1 MTSDHGAGHGGPGFD
16 ALLRSHRLRAK
27 LTQQELAARA
37 AVGVRTV
44 RDLERGRA
52 SRPQRTTA
60 ELLAAALG
68 LAGPERV
75 TFLAAAR
82 GQSAGPAETP
92 AFNRL
97 PPAGDLIGRDG
108 DVAELA
114 ALLTEPAPYGPRGVT
129 LVGLAG
135 VGKSAL
141 AFVVAHRVAPAHPG
155 GVAGIVITD
164 GNTVGEILGGIAAA
178 FGVGRP
184 DDLSGRFAGSSALL
198 LVDAVERAPDAVAE
212 ALSRLLARIPALRFI
227 ATGRHPVGLPA
238 ERIWP
243 VSPLVAPPADVGPA
257 LADVAAYP
265 AVALFLD
272 RLARVRRAPIGPD
285 EVAPTAMLVR
295 RLGGLPLAIELAAA
309 RGRVLT
315 VAEILDR
322 YGDRVLDLSRSGGG
336 DETVVSLRDAVAAS
350 YRLLDDAEQ
359 SALRRLA
366 MFRYRWSLALA
377 EQMVADGP
385 TGGSDVVHLLDRLLE
400 LGLLSVRGSRAV
412 RFRLLDVVRDYAAER
427 AMAEG
432 ELIAF
437 RRRHAA
443 VLADFAEQIAPEL
456 AGGRLVE
463 AAVRLDDVTGDL
475 GAALTF
481 AASEDPHAAL
491 RLAAALPRWWR
502 FRFRDVTGRQWLRR
516 LLDDPRTADADP
528 ALRAWA
534 KVGLAQLAGE
544 HVAGVEEIA
553 AATAALREFDQLGD
567 PAGRLAA
574 HAELAAL
581 WMRAGGYDEGRRHA
595 DAALTQARRSGR
607 LRDMAVAEHNLTWH
621 ELREGDLA
629 GAKRR
634 LAEVERLAG
643 RSGEYR
649 LRAVAV
655 GHLAELARLDGELE
669 EAERLGRR
677 AIAELDAVGLAAPN
691 HRRRVLATIGLAM
704 AEALR
709 LAEASAILAELRPPA
724 DDFSAA
730 ALEGSIAMGQGEPKR
745 AAECFARA
753 AEVHEPGDDPRDKV
767 MALLGVAVCTPD
779 ADERRVAVENL
790 GLLCH
795 EAGISLLPSE
805 RARLRPDE
813 AREIDGSGREQAP
826 AEQGAEKPGE
836 EDPGEER

>member
-1 MTSDHGAGHGGPGFD
+1 MTSDHGADQSGPGFD
-16 ALLRSHRLRAK
+16 AVLRSHRLRAK

-37 AVGVRTV
+37 AIGVRTV

-68 LAGPERV
+68 LAGPDREA
-75 TFLAAAR
+75 FLTAAR
-82 GQSAGPAETP
+82 GQSSGSATP
-92 AFNRL
+92 PPFNRL
-97 PPAGDLIGRDG
+97 PPAGDLIGRDA
-108 DVAELA
+108 DVAELV
-114 ALLTEPAPYGPRGVT
+114 ALLAEPAPYGPRGVT

-141 AFVVAHRVAPAHPG
+141 AFFVAHRVAAAHPG

-164 GNTVGEILGGIAAA
+164 GNTAGEIMGGIAAA
-178 FGVGRP
+178 YGVGRP
-184 DDLSGRFAGSSALL
+184 DDLSARFAGASTLL

-243 VSPLVAPPADVGPA
+243 VAPLVAPPTDVGPT

-272 RLARVRRAPIGPD
+272 RLARVRHAPIEPD
-285 EVAPTAMLVR
+285 EVAPTATLVR

-322 YGDRVLDLSRSGGG
+322 YGDRVLDLSRAASGTT
-336 DETVVSLRDAVAAS
+336 ETVVSLRDAVAAS

-366 MFRYRWSLALA
+366 MFRYRWSLSLA

-432 ELIAF
+432 ELTAF

-443 VLADFAEQIAPEL
+443 VLADYAQQIAPDL
-456 AGGRLVE
+456 VGGRLVE

-481 AASEDPHAAL
+481 AASEDPHTAL
-491 RLAAALPRWWR
+491 RIAAALPRWWR

-516 LLDDPRTADADP
+516 LLDDPRTSDADP
-528 ALRAWA
+528 VVRAWA
-534 KVGLAQLAGE
+534 KVGLAQLAAENGT
-544 HVAGVEEIA
+544 GVEEIA
-553 AATAALREFDQLGD
+553 AATAALREFEQLGD
-567 PAGRLAA
+567 VAGQVTA
-574 HAELAAL
+574 HTQLAAL
-581 WMRAGGYDEGRRHA
+581 WMSAGGYDEARRH
-595 DAALTQARRSGR
+595 DEAALALARRGDR
-607 LRDMAVAEHNLTWH
+607 LRDLAVAEHDLTWH
-621 ELREGDLA
+621 ELRA
-629 GAKRR
+629 GNLTAARRR
-634 LAEVERLAG
+634 LTEVERLAG

-655 GHLAELARLDGELE
+655 GHLAEVARLDGKLD

-677 AIAELDAVGLAAPN
+677 AIAELETVGPAAPN
-691 HRRRVLATIGLAM
+691 HRRRVLATIGLA
-704 AEALR
+704 
-709 LAEASAILAELRPPA
+709 LAEAGRADEAAEVLEELRPRSAPA
-724 DDFSAA
+724 DDFPAA
-730 ALEGSIAMGQGEPKR
+730 ILEAAIALRLGEEKR
-745 AAECFARA
+745 AAEFFARA
-753 AEVHEPGDDPRDKV
+753 AEAYQAGDDPRDLL
-767 MALLGVAVCTPD
+767 MALLGVVISTPEADARRDAV
-779 ADERRVAVENL
+779 RKL
-790 GLLCH
+790 GRLCRG
-795 EAGISLLPSE
+795 AGIALLPRE
-805 RARLRPDE
+805 RDQLSADVL
-813 AREIDGSGREQAP
+813 REI
-826 AEQGAEKPGE
+826 GA
-836 EDPGEER
+836 